1 MSIPNVAA
9 VNTIP
14 LHTTVHGS
22 GPGIVLAHG
31 AGGGIESNFGTL
43 IPTLAAAH
51 TVVAS
56 DYPGDDTPLD
66 LDGLADA
73 LVAAAVDA
81 GVETFALVGFS
92 LGTAVAVRAAA
103 RHPDRVT
110 GLLLTAGLAAPD
122 HRARLAVRAW
132 QDLLERG
139 DHESFARLTVLTGF
153 STSFVNNLP
162 ADTVDDIV
170 RRTAASIPGG
180 TRQQAALV
188 ESVDTTADLAAIA
201 VPTLV
206 VATTAD
212 LLVDPANSRTL
223 AAAIP
228 GAEYAEIEAGHVV
241 MVERPDE
248 WEKLLTG
255 FLDRHGL

>member
-1 MSIPNVAA
+1 MT
-9 VNTIP
+9 TIP
-14 LHTTVHGS
+14 LHTTVHGT

-31 AGGGIESNFGTL
+31 AGGGIESNFGTV
-43 IPTLAAAH
+43 IPALADGH

-56 DYPGDDTPLD
+56 DYPGDDTPLN
-66 LDGLADA
+66 LDDLADA
-73 LVAAAVDA
+73 LVSAAVDA
-81 GVETFALVGFS
+81 GVETFTIIGFS
-92 LGTAVAVRAAA
+92 LGTAVAVRAAT

-122 HRARLAVRAW
+122 NRAQLIVRFW
-132 QDLLERG
+132 QDLLDRG
-139 DHESFARLTVLTGF
+139 DHESFARLVVLTGF
-153 STSFVNNLP
+153 STGFVNTLP
-162 ADTVDDIV
+162 VAAIDDIV
-170 RRTAASIPGG
+170 RQTAASIPGG

-188 ESVDTTADLAAIA
+188 ESVDTTPDLAAVA

-212 LLVDPANSRTL
+212 LLVDPANSRAL

-228 GAEYAEIEAGHVV
+228 GADYTEIEAGHVV

-248 WEKLLTG
+248 WRKLLTE

>member
-1 MSIPNVAA
+1 M
-9 VNTIP
+9 NTIP
-14 LHTTVHGS
+14 LRTTVHGS

-31 AGGGIESNFGTL
+31 AGGGIESNFGTV
-43 IPTLAAAH
+43 IPSLADGH

-81 GVETFALVGFS
+81 GVETFTIVAFS

-110 GLLLTAGLAAPD
+110 GLLLTAGMATPD
-122 HRARLAVRAW
+122 IRVRLVVRAW
-132 QDLLERG
+132 QDLLDRG
-139 DHESFARLTVLTGF
+139 DHESFARLVLLTGF
-153 STSFVNNLP
+153 STGFVNDLP
-162 ADTVDDIV
+162 VATLDDLV
-170 RRTAASIPGG
+170 GQTAASIPGG

-188 ESVDTTADLAAIA
+188 ESVDTTADLADIA

-212 LLVDPANSRTL
+212 LLVDPANSRAL

-228 GAEYAEIEAGHVV
+228 GAEYTEIEAGHVV

-248 WEKLLTG
+248 WQKLLTD

>member
-1 MSIPNVAA
+1 MT
-9 VNTIP
+9 TIP

-43 IPTLAAAH
+43 IPVLAAAH

-66 LDGLADA
+66 LDDLADA

-81 GVETFALVGFS
+81 GVETFAIVGFS

-122 HRARLAVRAW
+122 NRARSAVRAW
-132 QDLLERG
+132 QDLLDRG
-139 DHESFARLTVLTGF
+139 AHESFARLVLLTGF
-153 STSFVNNLP
+153 STEFVNGLP
-162 ADTVDDIV
+162 AETVDEMV
-170 RRTAASIPGG
+170 RQTAASIPGG
-180 TRQQAALV
+180 TRRQAALV
-188 ESVDTTADLAAIA
+188 ETVDTTADLPPCRSRPSSSPPRRTCSSTRPIRGLSPRRYP
-201 VPTLV
+201 VPSTRRSRR
-206 VATTAD
+206 AMWSWSNG
-212 LLVDPANSRTL
+212 PANGRSC
-223 AAAIP
+223 
-228 GAEYAEIEAGHVV
+228 
-241 MVERPDE
+241 
-248 WEKLLTG
+248 
-255 FLDRHGL
+255 

>member
-1 MSIPNVAA
+1 MSIPNVA
-9 VNTIP
+9 VMTTIP

-31 AGGGIESNFGTL
+31 AGGGIESNFGPV
-43 IPTLAAAH
+43 IPALAAGH

-56 DYPGDDTPLD
+56 DYPGDDTPLT
-66 LDGLADA
+66 LDALADA

-81 GVETFALVGFS
+81 GVETFTIVGFS

-103 RHPDRVT
+103 RHPERVT
-110 GLLLTAGLAAPD
+110 GLLLTAGLATPD
-122 HRARLAVRAW
+122 HRARLAVQAW
-132 QDLLERG
+132 QDLLDRDAREA
-139 DHESFARLTVLTGF
+139 FARLVLLTGF
-153 STSFVNNLP
+153 STDFVNGLP
-162 ADTVDDIV
+162 TGTVDDVV
-170 RRTAASIPGG
+170 RQTAAAIPGG
-180 TRQQAALV
+180 TRAQAALV
-188 ESVDTTADLAAIA
+188 ETVDTTADLAAIA

-212 LLVDPANSRTL
+212 LLVDPADSRAL

-228 GAEYAEIEAGHVV
+228 GAEYAEIAAGHVV
-241 MVERPDE
+241 MVERPEE
-248 WEKLLTG
+248 WQKVLTD

>member
-1 MSIPNVAA
+1 MT
-9 VNTIP
+9 TIP

-31 AGGGIESNFGTL
+31 AGGGIESNFGAV
-43 IPTLAAAH
+43 IAVLAAGH

-56 DYPGDDTPLD
+56 DYPGDDTPLN
-66 LDGLADA
+66 LDDLADA

-81 GVETFALVGFS
+81 GVDTFTIIGFS

-122 HRARLAVRAW
+122 NRARSAVRAW
-132 QDLLERG
+132 RDLLDRG
-139 DHESFARLTVLTGF
+139 AHDSFARLVLLTGF
-153 STSFVNNLP
+153 STEFVNNLS
-162 ADTVDDIV
+162 AETVDEMV
-170 RRTAASIPGG
+170 RQTAASIPGG
-180 TRQQAALV
+180 TRRQAALV
-188 ESVDTTADLAAIA
+188 ETVDTTADLPTLS

-206 VATTAD
+206 IATTAD
-212 LLVDPANSRTL
+212 LLVDPANSRAL

-241 MVERPDE
+241 MVERPAE

-255 FLDRHGL
+255 FLDRHDL

>member
-1 MSIPNVAA
+1 MT
-9 VNTIP
+9 TIP
-14 LHTTVHGS
+14 LHTTVYGS

-31 AGGGIESNFGTL
+31 AGGGIESNFGTV
-43 IPTLAAAH
+43 IPALAEAH

-81 GVETFALVGFS
+81 GVETFTIVAFS
-92 LGTAVAVRAAA
+92 LGTAVAVRAAV
-103 RHPDRVT
+103 RHPERVT
-110 GLLLTAGLAAPD
+110 GLLLTAGLATPD
-122 HRARLAVRAW
+122 NRARLIARSW
-132 QDLLERG
+132 QDLLDRG
-139 DHESFARLTVLTGF
+139 EYESFARLVVLTGF
-153 STSFVNNLP
+153 STGFVNDLP
-162 ADTVDDIV
+162 VATIDDIV
-170 RRTAASIPGG
+170 AQTAASIPGG
-180 TRQQAALV
+180 TRRQAALV

-212 LLVDPANSRTL
+212 LLVDPANSRAL

-248 WEKLLTG
+248 WHKLLTD
-255 FLDRHGL
+255 FLDRNEL